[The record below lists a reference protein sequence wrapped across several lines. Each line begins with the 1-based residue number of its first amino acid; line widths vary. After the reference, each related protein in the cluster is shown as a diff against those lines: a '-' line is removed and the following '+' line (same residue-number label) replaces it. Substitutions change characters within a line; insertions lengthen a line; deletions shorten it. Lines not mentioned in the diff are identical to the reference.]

1 MEIKIIAV
9 GSTSQERAAGHW
21 GVSFL
26 VGQDVLF
33 DTFGLPTVL
42 EKNMKKQGIDPAG
55 FRHIVISHNHWDHI
69 SGLWDI
75 LLKNKGLTVYL
86 CPNSEE
92 VLKQRIQDFG
102 ARVVE
107 APGFLEIKDGIF
119 TTGEIVGKY
128 DGRPMHEQALVV
140 GSRRGLVVITGC
152 AHPGI
157 VRILEK
163 VEDRF
168 GGEIFLVMGGFHLLD
183 RSEDGIVEVIE
194 QIKFLGVRK
203 VAPTHCTGDLATRFM
218 RKAYGENFVD
228 LCEGVLVDVP

>member
-1 MEIKIIAV
+1 MKIKIIAV

-55 FRHIVISHNHWDHI
+55 IRHIVISHPHWDHI

-75 LLKNKGLTVYL
+75 LLKNKGVTVYL
-86 CPNSEE
+86 CPNAGAFSKE
-92 VLKQRIQDFG
+92 KIQDFG

-107 APGFLEIKDGIF
+107 APGFLRIKDRIY
-119 TTGEIVGKY
+119 TTGEITGKY
-128 DGRPMHEQALVV
+128 DGRPMYEQALVV
-140 GSRRGLVVITGC
+140 GSRRGLVIVTGC

-157 VRILEK
+157 VEILEK

-168 GGEIFLVMGGFHLLD
+168 DGEIFLVMGGFHLLD
-183 RSEDGIVEVIE
+183 RSEDEIFEVIE
-194 QIKFLGVRK
+194 QMRFLGVRK
-203 VAPTHCTGDLATRFM
+203 VAPTHCTGELATRLM
-218 RKAYGENFVD
+218 RKAYGEHFVD
-228 LCEGVLVDVP
+228 LCEGALVDIP